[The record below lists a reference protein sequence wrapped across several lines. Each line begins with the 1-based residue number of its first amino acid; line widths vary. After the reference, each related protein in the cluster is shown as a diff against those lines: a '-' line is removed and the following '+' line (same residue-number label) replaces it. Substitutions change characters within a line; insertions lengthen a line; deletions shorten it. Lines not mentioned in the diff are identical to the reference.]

1 MTDWQHQTDALA
13 FQNMTDWQ
21 HQADALAFADGK
33 RALML
38 AMDMGTGK
46 SKVAVELC
54 LSRAH
59 EKVLI
64 AAPLSALGV
73 WPREFNKWAPEYR
86 VVVLDGPVKKKR
98 RDAEAALN
106 LAEARQD
113 RVVLVVNHES
123 LWREPFGSWA
133 IKVQWDAIIIDES
146 HRAKSPKGRLSKFL
160 DLLAA
165 THDRTTRLM
174 LTGTPMPHSPLDIW
188 AQYRFIDDCIFGKSF
203 WKFKNR
209 YAAMGGYLNKQVLY
223 FRNQDEMHER
233 MYRRAFRVTKDV
245 LSLPSEVSVDRN
257 FELDKHTRRLYDS
270 MEHDFYAAV
279 DTGEITAANALVQL
293 LRLQQLTGGHV
304 TDDSGDTVTTGT
316 AKVKVLA
323 DLLEDIDTPVVV
335 FCRFRSDLDAARAV
349 CEAAGRKTGE
359 VSGRH
364 KDLTNGAEYPP
375 HLHAL
380 VVQMQAGGAGIDL
393 SRASTAIYFSVGFSL
408 GDYKQSQSRLHR
420 PGQRSNVTYVH
431 LVASKTVDEKVY
443 GALKRRENIVE
454 SILGERNA

>member
-13 FQNMTDWQ
+13 F
-21 HQADALAFADGK
+21 ADGK
-33 RALML
+33 RAIML

-54 LSRAH
+54 LSRVH

-86 VVVLDGPVKKKR
+86 VVVLDGPVKKKQ
-98 RDAEAALN
+98 RDAEAALKV
-106 LAEARQD
+106 AEARQD
-113 RVVLVVNHES
+113 RIVFVVNHES

-188 AQYRFIDDCIFGKSF
+188 AQYRFIDEQIFGKSF

-270 MEHDFYAAV
+270 MESDFYAAV
-279 DTGEITAANALVQL
+279 DTGEITASNALVQL

-304 TDDSGDTVTTGT
+304 TDDDGEVTQTGS
-316 AKVKVLA
+316 AKAGILS
-323 DLLEDIDTPVVV
+323 DILQDIPNDEPIVV
-335 FCRFRSDLDAARAV
+335 FCRFRADLDTAIKV
-349 CEAAGRKTGE
+349 CGDAGRNTGE

-364 KDLTNGAEYPP
+364 KNLTDGAEFPP
-375 HLHAL
+375 DLDAL

-420 PGQRSNVTYVH
+420 PGQRNNVTYIH
-431 LVASKTVDEKVY
+431 LVASNTVDEKVY

-454 SILGERNA
+454 SILSERNN